1 MMNKNNLFL
10 DIHAIQILPPS
21 NVNRDDTGSPKTA
34 QYGGVTRARVSSQAW
49 KKAMRD
55 YFKEHGE
62 NANVGVRTKK
72 IVEYVASKIAEKSP
86 DKTEEAVELAEKT
99 LEKAGIKIIKDHQ
112 VKALFF
118 LGDAQANALAEA
130 AIQGQADKK
139 TLQQCLNENPSIDIS
154 LFGRM
159 VANEHSLNE
168 DASAQIAHAIS
179 THAVQNEFDYFT
191 ALDDLSKDDNA
202 RTRMIDTIEFNSSV
216 LYRYGNVAIHELLK
230 QLDSKESTINA
241 IKLFVEAFSNSLP
254 TGKINTFAN
263 QTLPS
268 LLIISLRKDRPVNLV
283 SAFEKPVRTKG
294 GYLDKSIERLAN
306 EFKKVD
312 KFVEEPLISMYINT
326 NEDNALKDIGEE
338 EDSLKNLTEDLG
350 KKLEELL

>member
-55 YFKEHGE
+55 YFNEHGE
-62 NANVGVRTKK
+62 NANVGVRTKN

-86 DKTEEAVELAEKT
+86 DKTEEAIELAENT
-99 LEKAGIKIIKDHQ
+99 LKKAGISIKDHQ

-139 TLQQCLNENPSIDIS
+139 TLQQCLNENPSVDIS

-159 VANEHSLNE
+159 VADDPSLNE

-191 ALDDLSKDDNA
+191 ALDDLSKEDNA
-202 RTRMIDTIEFNSSV
+202 GAGMLGTIEFNSSV

-230 QLDSKESTINA
+230 QLESKEATINA

-263 QTLPS
+263 QTVPNA
-268 LLIISLRKDRPVNLV
+268 LIISLRKDRPVNLV
-283 SAFEKPVRTKG
+283 SAFEKPVRTQG

>member
-21 NVNRDDTGSPKTA
+21 NINRDDTGSPKTA

-55 YFKEHGE
+55 YFNDYGE
-62 NANVGVRTKK
+62 NANVGKRTKN
-72 IVEYVASKIAEKSP
+72 IVDYVASKIAEKSP
-86 DKTEEAVELAEKT
+86 DKTDEAIELAENT
-99 LEKAGIKIIKDHQ
+99 LKKAGISIKDHQ
-112 VKALFF
+112 AKALFF
-118 LGDAQANALAEA
+118 LGDAQANSLAEA
-130 AIQGQADKK
+130 AIQGQTDKK
-139 TLQQCLNENPSIDIS
+139 ALQQCLNENPSIDIS

-159 VANEHSLNE
+159 VADDPSLNE

-191 ALDDLSKDDNA
+191 ALDDLSKEDNA
-202 RTRMIDTIEFNSSV
+202 GAGMLGTIEFNSSV

-263 QTLPS
+263 QTLPNA
-268 LLIISLRKDRPVNLV
+268 LIISLRKDRPVNLV
-283 SAFEKPVRTKG
+283 SAFEKPVRTQG